1 MIPTVLLPV
10 AADAVAGACSSREEL
25 LHRATTSSMTAFQDN
40 PITLANLC
48 EARSSGD
55 ADRFRLFSFDEGVQ
69 ELASLKDA
77 GGGLLV
83 ECSTAAEGRDP
94 SGLAEISRRTGLG
107 IVLGASCQ
115 QTNGT
120 AQYEASPETISKEL
134 EHQLLFGEHG
144 ASSAAPSFAP
154 SPAGAAVA
162 ESASAPARIQA
173 GFLLVKLSS
182 SCCRSP
188 AAVRVETPAATAT
201 AGSPAQDTHGGLGRA
216 AAIELEGAAMAQQAT
231 GAPLMIACSHF
242 VRWPMVV
249 AALVIATAHW
259 GSSQDGTAAAA
270 AAATSRKVIVAGMHG
285 GVSQSLHHQ
294 ASLLSKGIV
303 LCFDC
308 FGRVEWLPGPDYYPS
323 DEESAVRI
331 AELVRQGFAERIILS
346 SGVSRRF
353 HLSRFGGYGYGHALR
368 TVPPRLLRLGVS
380 AKDIGLMT
388 RDNMLGLLDWYTP
401 PPPIEIPKD
410 YLPCC
415 WCKKRFEPVEG
426 EYFHKFQFVYCN
438 IKCLR
443 AHRDTGFDADA
454 AASK

>member
-1 MIPTVLLPV
+1 
-10 AADAVAGACSSREEL
+10 
-25 LHRATTSSMTAFQDN
+25 
-40 PITLANLC
+40 
-48 EARSSGD
+48 
-55 ADRFRLFSFDEGVQ
+55 
-69 ELASLKDA
+69 
-77 GGGLLV
+77 
-83 ECSTAAEGRDP
+83 
-94 SGLAEISRRTGLG
+94 
-107 IVLGASCQ
+107 
-115 QTNGT
+115 
-120 AQYEASPETISKEL
+120 YEASPETISKEL

-144 ASSAAPSFAP
+144 TSSAAPSFAP

-173 GFLLVKLSS
+173 GFLLVKLNS

-216 AAIELEGAAMAQQAT
+216 ATIELEGAAMAQQAT

-331 AELVRQGFAERIILS
+331 AE
-346 SGVSRRF
+346 
-353 HLSRFGGYGYGHALR
+353 
-368 TVPPRLLRLGVS
+368 
-380 AKDIGLMT
+380 
-388 RDNMLGLLDWYTP
+388 
-401 PPPIEIPKD
+401 
-410 YLPCC
+410 
-415 WCKKRFEPVEG
+415 
-426 EYFHKFQFVYCN
+426 
-438 IKCLR
+438 
-443 AHRDTGFDADA
+443 
-454 AASK
+454 